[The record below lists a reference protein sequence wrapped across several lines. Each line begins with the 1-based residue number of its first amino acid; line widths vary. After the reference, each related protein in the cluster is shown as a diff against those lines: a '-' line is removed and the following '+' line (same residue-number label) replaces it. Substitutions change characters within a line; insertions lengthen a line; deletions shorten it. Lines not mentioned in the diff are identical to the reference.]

1 MSTTTSSSPTG
12 PVPPPGNPA
21 PPRPMAR
28 RTPPRPARRRDLA
41 AELGELTAQLW
52 RLSAAHQRL
61 REDIRFEAQ
70 ALVDKGLLCR
80 AGTNAAL
87 ARLRLA
93 PLDESEPTDALIFEV
108 TVSLDVSA
116 RQPDQAHARARR
128 IVMTDQHNLRDA
140 RRDDDPTICVLGPR
154 GSAGSAGS
162 GPTQFE
168 VEADLQ
174 LTIVTECDNGPVPWA
189 NARRRLL
196 ADLARLR
203 QVHPRLDEIR
213 QVDAQCRGDLP
224 DPDEDDPDDYDDEE
238 YEVLY

>member
-1 MSTTTSSSPTG
+1 
-12 PVPPPGNPA
+12 
-21 PPRPMAR
+21 MAR

-41 AELGELTAQLW
+41 AELGEVTAQLR

-70 ALVDKGLLCR
+70 ALVERVLLCR
-80 AGTNAAL
+80 EGTNAAL
-87 ARLRLA
+87 ARLRLP
-93 PLDESEPTDALIFEV
+93 PLDESQPTDALIFEV

-128 IVMTDQHNLRDA
+128 IVLTDQHNLRDA
-140 RRDDDPTICVLGPR
+140 RRDDDPTVCVLGPH
-154 GSAGSAGS
+154 GCAGS
-162 GPTQFE
+162 GPTRFE

-224 DPDEDDPDDYDDEE
+224 DPDADDDPDDYDDE

>member
-1 MSTTTSSSPTG
+1 MSSSHTG

-28 RTPPRPARRRDLA
+28 RDLA
-41 AELGELTAQLW
+41 AELGEVTAQLW

-61 REDIRFEAQ
+61 REDVRYEAQ
-70 ALVDKGLLCR
+70 ALVDKGLLCQ

-87 ARLRLA
+87 ARLRLP
-93 PLDESEPTDALIFEV
+93 PLDESEPMDALIFEV

-128 IVMTDQHNLRDA
+128 IVLTDQHNLRDA
-140 RRDDDPTICVLGPR
+140 RRDDDPTICVPGPR
-154 GSAGSAGS
+154 GSAGSAG
-162 GPTQFE
+162 TRFE

-213 QVDAQCRGDLP
+213 QVDAQRRGDLP
-224 DPDEDDPDDYDDEE
+224 DPDADDPDEDDEE